1 MPSGLASSTTSTCVC
16 GAAVR
21 TRLSTASM
29 LSASSY
35 VGSTTSVDGANPD
48 DTGSGSGT
56 GANAWAMP
64 AMIGAGR

>member
-1 MPSGLASSTTSTCVC
+1 
-16 GAAVR
+16 
-21 TRLSTASM
+21 M